1 MLHLSFWALVAVTL
15 GLTHVTIAA
24 VTIYLH
30 RCQAHRALDVHPAV
44 AHFFRAWLWLTT
56 GMSTRE
62 WAAVHRLHH
71 ARCETEDD
79 PHSPQVKGLAT
90 VFFKGV
96 ALYRAAARNP
106 DTLKRFSHGTPN
118 DWLEKNLYQRLN
130 WLGLLLMA
138 TVDIAL
144 FGLPGIAVWLVQ
156 AIWIPLWAAGVINGV
171 AHAWGYR
178 NFDAPDAARNIFPW
192 GILIGGEEL
201 HNNHH
206 AYATSAKLSVKP
218 YEFDL
223 GWLYIRLLQALG
235 LATVKKIA
243 PQAAWSD
250 VASDANESLLAHIV
264 AHRFEVMSKFAAELR
279 ELHHRE
285 CAGATL
291 SRMRPGI
298 WKRLQVLHLS
308 PADQAELQRTREQSD
323 TLRKALELRDELIQ
337 VWTEKAATRAESVE
351 RLKAWFTKAEASG
364 IKEMQRLCAR
374 LRRLRTA

>member
-1 MLHLSFWALVAVTL
+1 MLHLSFWALVAMTI
-15 GLTHVTIAA
+15 GLTQLTIAT

-71 ARCETEDD
+71 ARCETEED

-96 ALYRAAARNP
+96 WLYRAAAKNP
-106 DTLKRFSHGTPN
+106 DTLKRFGHGTPD
-118 DWLEKNLYQRLN
+118 DWLEHNLYSRLN

-138 TVDIAL
+138 VLDVAL
-144 FGLPGIAVWLVQ
+144 FGAPGLAVWVVQ
-156 AIWIPLWAAGVINGV
+156 AIWIPLWAAGVINGLG
-171 AHAWGYR
+171 HAWGYR
-178 NFDAPDAARNIFPW
+178 NFDAPDAARNLVPW
-192 GILIGGEEL
+192 GIWIGGEEL

-218 YEFDL
+218 YEFDI
-223 GWLYIRLLQALG
+223 GWLYIRGLQALG
-235 LATVKKIA
+235 LAKVKKIA
-243 PQAAWSD
+243 PQVAWSD
-250 VASDANESLLAHIV
+250 VTSDANESLLAHII
-264 AHRFEVMSKFAAELR
+264 AHRFEVMSKYAAELR
-279 ELHHRE
+279 ILHHRE
-285 CAGATL
+285 CRD
-291 SRMRPGI
+291 SRQRLHPGI

-308 PADQAELQRTREQSD
+308 PSDQADLARSREQSE
-323 TLRKALELRDELIQ
+323 TLRKALELRDELLK

-351 RLKAWFTKAEASG
+351 RLKAWLAKAEASG
-364 IKEMQRLCAR
+364 IAEIQRFCAR
-374 LRRLRTA
+374 LRRLRTAS

>member
-1 MLHLSFWALVAVTL
+1 MLHLSFGALVAVTL
-15 GLTHVTIAA
+15 ALTHLTICS

-71 ARCETEDD
+71 ARCETADD

-96 ALYRAAARNP
+96 WLYREAAKNP
-106 DTLKRFSHGTPN
+106 ATLKRYGHGTPD
-118 DWLEKNLYQRLN
+118 DWLENNLYTRFNVWGIGFMAAIDVTLFGAA
-130 WLGLLLMA
+130 GLL
-138 TVDIAL
+138 
-144 FGLPGIAVWLVQ
+144 VWLTQ
-156 AIWIPLWAAGVINGV
+156 IIWIPLWAAGVINGV

-178 NFDAPDAARNIFPW
+178 NFDAPDASRNIFPW

-206 AYATSAKLSVKP
+206 SYATSAKLSVKP
-218 YEFDL
+218 YEFDI
-223 GWLYIRLLQALG
+223 GWLYIRLLQALR

-243 PQAAWSD
+243 PQIAWSD
-250 VASDANESLLAHIV
+250 VASDGNESLLDHIV

-279 ELHHRE
+279 KLHHRE
-285 CAGATL
+285 CAGTAKHRL
-291 SRMRPGI
+291 RSGI

-308 PADQAELQRTREQSD
+308 PTDEAALARTREQSE
-323 TLRKALELRDELIQ
+323 TLRRALELRDELVQ

-351 RLKAWFTKAEASG
+351 RLKAWFAKAEASG
-364 IKEMQRLCAR
+364 IAEVQRFSAR
-374 LRRLRTA
+374 LRRLRTS